1 MQAVY
6 QGIRDICHAH
16 KVNIIG
22 GDTVSTTGPL
32 ALSVTLIGEVEGG
45 KAVLR
50 SGAQVG
56 DYIGVTNTLGA
67 SRVGLETL
75 LAQKSET
82 ISTDSTETADFLA
95 SFSFTQMVH
104 KRPEPQVK
112 LGRLLATS
120 GATALNDISDG
131 LASELNEIAKASKV
145 TLAVEIPNIPLH
157 DEVIRW
163 SSHGSFKKPYEY
175 ALYGG
180 EDFQLVFPISEEGY
194 HRLKDIAEITFIG
207 RVIDTSKAGEVFG
220 FMKRFNDMN
229 GHTFVKLQ
237 TATLDS
243 DDTVCFKVL
252 PKGYNHF

>member
-1 MQAVY
+1 MSFQRFFARIPTEVLKRLFA
-6 QGIRDICHAH
+6 QFIERL
-16 KVNIIG
+16 
-22 GDTVSTTGPL
+22 ST
-32 ALSVTLIGEVEGG
+32 
-45 KAVLR
+45 K
-50 SGAQVG
+50 
-56 DYIGVTNTLGA
+56 DN
-67 SRVGLETL
+67 
-75 LAQKSET
+75 
-82 ISTDSTETADFLA
+82 
-95 SFSFTQMVH
+95 

>member
-6 QGIRDICHAH
+6 QGIKDICHAH

-50 SGAQVG
+50 
-56 DYIGVTNTLGA
+56 
-67 SRVGLETL
+67 
-75 LAQKSET
+75 
-82 ISTDSTETADFLA
+82 
-95 SFSFTQMVH
+95 
-104 KRPEPQVK
+104 
-112 LGRLLATS
+112 S

-163 SSHGSFKKPYEY
+163 SSPGSFKKPYEY

>member
-1 MQAVY
+1 MTPLKTIVYMQAVY
-6 QGIRDICHAH
+6 QGIKDICHAH

-50 SGAQVG
+50 
-56 DYIGVTNTLGA
+56 
-67 SRVGLETL
+67 
-75 LAQKSET
+75 
-82 ISTDSTETADFLA
+82 
-95 SFSFTQMVH
+95 
-104 KRPEPQVK
+104 
-112 LGRLLATS
+112 S

>member
-1 MQAVY
+1 M
-6 QGIRDICHAH
+6 
-16 KVNIIG
+16 
-22 GDTVSTTGPL
+22 
-32 ALSVTLIGEVEGG
+32 
-45 KAVLR
+45 
-50 SGAQVG
+50 
-56 DYIGVTNTLGA
+56 
-67 SRVGLETL
+67 
-75 LAQKSET
+75 
-82 ISTDSTETADFLA
+82 
-95 SFSFTQMVH
+95 
-104 KRPEPQVK
+104 
-112 LGRLLATS
+112 
-120 GATALNDISDG
+120 
-131 LASELNEIAKASKV
+131 